1 MWCTDANDLFGL
13 YAAGKKGEWG
23 IMVNLI
29 VAKILMEYLE
39 KNHHPYTAIIVTNE
53 RVEVVETVIA
63 IPKTDMN

>member
-1 MWCTDANDLFGL
+1 MLMICLGSTRQGRKESKLMDDKLEL
-13 YAAGKKGEWG
+13 
-23 IMVNLI
+23 L
-29 VAKILMEYLE
+29 AKPLMEYLE